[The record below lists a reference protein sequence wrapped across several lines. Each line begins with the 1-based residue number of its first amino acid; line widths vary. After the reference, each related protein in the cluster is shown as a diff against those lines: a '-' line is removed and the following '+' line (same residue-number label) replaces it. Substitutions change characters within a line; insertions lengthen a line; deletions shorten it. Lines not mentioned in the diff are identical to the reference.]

1 MLEDKDQGIW
11 RLRWFTPDG
20 SEVDLCGHATLAAA
34 HVAFTKIPSMAGVHK
49 VTFHTRR
56 SGPLTI
62 TSEPGAS
69 EFPKYRM
76 VFPVETT
83 SEIPET
89 VQASAREI
97 FSTEAKVCR
106 GGPDLLVVVGSWETV
121 RACSPDS
128 KLLEVLLRQNG
139 LRGAI
144 LTAAIS
150 PDEGP
155 PPGESELSFVSRFF
169 APNLGIEEDPCT
181 GSAHCCLGLYWWLQG
196 GGSLTEARRPGQRVA
211 AFKAMQMSH
220 RKGYLDVELHAD
232 ETGKLVTH
240 LIGNAVDYMEATII
254 LEE

>member
-1 MLEDKDQGIW
+1 
-11 RLRWFTPDG
+11 
-20 SEVDLCGHATLAAA
+20 
-34 HVAFTKIPSMAGVHK
+34 MAGVPSI
-49 VTFHTRR
+49 TFHTR
-56 SGPLTI
+56 SGYLTI
-62 TSEPGAS
+62 ISEPGASES

-76 VFPVETT
+76 VFPVEMT

-89 VQASAREI
+89 VQASARKI

-144 LTAAIS
+144 LTAAIA

-169 APNLGIEEDPCT
+169 RALSSSIFGTYALCWSSLECI
-181 GSAHCCLGLYWWLQG
+181 SLQTFALDFYVALASTMKTTTTT
-196 GGSLTEARRPGQRVA
+196 SLLLP
-211 AFKAMQMSH
+211 
-220 RKGYLDVELHAD
+220 LL
-232 ETGKLVTH
+232 L
-240 LIGNAVDYMEATII
+240 L
-254 LEE
+254 L

>member
-1 MLEDKDQGIW
+1 MEDKDQGIW

-34 HVAFTKIPSMAGVHK
+34 HVAFTKIPSMAGVFS
-49 VTFHTRR
+49 VCFHTR

-62 TSEPGAS
+62 TSEPGASES

-211 AFKAMQMSH
+211 AFKAMQMSK
-220 RKGYLDVELHAD
+220 RRGYLEVELHAD